1 MQRPHMTPRLNLYR
15 LSVAAGICLLIFLLA
30 VMVTNLLSQLRDLSR
45 AAGDNT
51 QWSISQIDTEFAN
64 LDALLTEQVAS
75 GTYSDDEVQLRV
87 DIALSRLNIVN
98 SGRSAEI
105 FGDSPEATRLIT
117 PINDFAARAI
127 ELSDA
132 AGPLSGPALVEMQSE
147 VRAVRPFVRD
157 IALLGI
163 RLGAER
169 SEARRAQ
176 FASQLTWTGS
186 IAIGL
191 LILMAGLMVVLDRL
205 LRRAA
210 RRDAAL
216 SASSQ
221 QLSST
226 VAASLDAIVT
236 ADTDGKIVDFNA
248 SAEKVF
254 GWKKEEIVGLTMED
268 TFIPHRMRDA
278 HHNGMRRYLKTGQP
292 RVVDAGRVELA
303 ALRKSGEE
311 FPVEL
316 NITTAQNGDDVTFI
330 AYIRDISE
338 RKINEQKLIDARDRA
353 ERTDQAKSQ
362 FLTVMSHEMR
372 TPLNG
377 ILGVLD
383 LLKTTKLD
391 HQQARYANI
400 ATSSSEVLLEHV
412 NEALDITRIE
422 TGNLQLTLQDFR
434 LTALMQGLVDMFE
447 PLAREKDLSL
457 SLNIAPAVRGP
468 YYGDAGRIR
477 QILTNLIGNAIK
489 FTDQGTINVEV
500 TGIHGPGESSL
511 RFAVT
516 DTGIGIPADQH
527 EQVFEDFFAHAAAEG
542 RQARGDGLGLSIS
555 RRIAR
560 AMEGDVS
567 VKSVEGEGS
576 SFVLTLPLA
585 RADTTQADAD
595 ETADRVTFETQVCS
609 VLIVE
614 DNSINRGVLSEMLV
628 SMGHNVTEAVN
639 GVDGLEKAEHT
650 PFDVIFMDISMP
662 VMNGIE
668 ATRRLRAGAGKNVD
682 TLIVGLTAHGREEYR
697 TQAEGAG
704 MDRFHTKP
712 IRLDALQSVIAEVS
726 SGRMVRLDGAQ
737 FPEALS
743 EMIGLLGSEKVRT
756 TADRFLGELAE
767 FVTGLREDGA
777 SWDEVTL
784 AENTHKVK
792 GAASLLGQSDLSAA
806 LAHLEQDARAG
817 TADNLSAWADRI
829 EAQATRSAVQFDA
842 ALTEHTP

>member
-30 VMVTNLLSQLRDLSR
+30 MMVTSLFSQLRDLSR

-64 LDALLTEQVAS
+64 LDALLTEQLAT
-75 GTYSDDEVQLRV
+75 GAYSDDEVQLRV
-87 DIALSRLNIVN
+87 DIALSRLNIIN

-105 FGDSPEATRLIT
+105 FGDSPEAARLIA
-117 PINDFAARAI
+117 PINAFADRAVA
-127 ELSDA
+127 LSDEP
-132 AGPLSGPALVEMQSE
+132 GPLSGPALAELERE

-169 SEARRAQ
+169 SEARRAE
-176 FASQLTWTGS
+176 FARQLTWTGS

-191 LILMAGLMVVLDRL
+191 LILMAILMVVLDRML
-205 LRRAA
+205 HRAA
-210 RRDAAL
+210 QRDAAL
-216 SASSQ
+216 SASSK
-221 QLSST
+221 QLAST

-236 ADTDGKIVDFNA
+236 ADTDGRIVDFNA

-254 GWKKEEIVGLTMED
+254 GWKRDEIVGRTMEE
-268 TFIPHRMRDA
+268 TFIPHRMREA
-278 HHNGMRRYLKTGQP
+278 HLNGMQRYLSTGKP

-316 NITTAQNGDDVTFI
+316 NITTAQNGKEVTFI

-353 ERTDQAKSQ
+353 ERTDKAKSQ
-362 FLTVMSHEMR
+362 FLAVMSHEMR

-383 LLKTTKLD
+383 LLRTTQLD
-391 HQQARYANI
+391 DQQARYANI
-400 ATSSSEVLLEHV
+400 AVSSSEVLLEHV

-434 LTALMQGLVDMFE
+434 LTALMQGVIDIFE

-457 SLNIAPAVRGP
+457 TLDISPAVRGP
-468 YYGDAGRIR
+468 YHGDAGRIR

-489 FTDQGTINVEV
+489 FTDQGTISVQV
-500 TGIHGPGESSL
+500 TGIHGPTQSSL

-516 DTGIGIPADQH
+516 DTGIGIPEDHH

-542 RQARGDGLGLSIS
+542 RQARSDGLGLSIS

-567 VKSVEGEGS
+567 LKSAVGHGS
-576 SFVLTLPLA
+576 TFVLTLPLA
-585 RADTTQADAD
+585 RPASAQSDVAAEDDMMSEVAR
-595 ETADRVTFETQVCS
+595 ACS

-628 SMGHNVTEAVN
+628 SMGHEVTEAVN
-639 GVDGLEKAEHT
+639 ELVDLAGYIVNSTRSIYRDFAARAEEETRMSARRRGAQGLAMQPPLGDRQAVGV
-650 PFDVIFMDISMP
+650 
-662 VMNGIE
+662 
-668 ATRRLRAGAGKNVD
+668 
-682 TLIVGLTAHGREEYR
+682 R
-697 TQAEGAG
+697 TQAADEERPPRDVSRGGFEQAGEDAADAGDAAEEGHHRGGGEADEG
-704 MDRFHTKP
+704 PADQGNESVVEH
-712 IRLDALQSVIAEVS
+712 DA
-726 SGRMVRLDGAQ
+726 SGGR
-737 FPEALS
+737 P
-743 EMIGLLGSEKVRT
+743 
-756 TADRFLGELAE
+756 
-767 FVTGLREDGA
+767 
-777 SWDEVTL
+777 
-784 AENTHKVK
+784 
-792 GAASLLGQSDLSAA
+792 GAAGGVVPEVIKSRARIGSAGSWPIA
-806 LAHLEQDARAG
+806 ARLAVVAASGVSGCFMMLHHIGTWLCRISAG
-817 TADNLSAWADRI
+817 PRLRPAPAGADG
-829 EAQATRSAVQFDA
+829 
-842 ALTEHTP
+842 